1 MKRYPR
7 GIMATACIPWTEDYC
22 FDEQMFRQEVDLLCD
37 NGLKNIYLY
46 GTAGEGYSVSNTQY
60 LEIVKAFYE
69 ETRCRQG
76 VRPMVGVI
84 SLSPDEILR
93 RIDCAA
99 AAGIRDF
106 QISFPA
112 WGQVGDSEALTFLH
126 YICDRFPELS
136 FMHYNNGLRSRKKL
150 GGKDYERICREI
162 PNLVAVKHTAAT
174 VYEILDLMERD
185 LPLQIFFL
193 EEAYGYASLTGE
205 ASLLI
210 SLGNIN
216 YRRTQEYYQAGVEQD
231 AGKVIRLAREFHR
244 CLELV
249 GRLPAGKMDGAYDKL
264 FVKFSLPDFPQRL
277 YPPYEGISDEEYEIF
292 RAEVAAALPHWLE
305 EI

>member
-1 MKRYPR
+1 M
-7 GIMATACIPWTEDYC
+7 
-22 FDEQMFRQEVDLLCD
+22 
-37 NGLKNIYLY
+37 
-46 GTAGEGYSVSNTQY
+46 
-60 LEIVKAFYE
+60 
-69 ETRCRQG
+69 
-76 VRPMVGVI
+76 
-84 SLSPDEILR
+84 
-93 RIDCAA
+93 
-99 AAGIRDF
+99 
-106 QISFPA
+106 
-112 WGQVGDSEALTFLH
+112 
-126 YICDRFPELS
+126 
-136 FMHYNNGLRSRKKL
+136 
-150 GGKDYERICREI
+150 
-162 PNLVAVKHTAAT
+162 AVKHTAAT

-231 AGKVIRLAREFHR
+231 TGKVIRLAGEFHR

-277 YPPYEGISDEEYEIF
+277 YPPYEGISDEKYEIF